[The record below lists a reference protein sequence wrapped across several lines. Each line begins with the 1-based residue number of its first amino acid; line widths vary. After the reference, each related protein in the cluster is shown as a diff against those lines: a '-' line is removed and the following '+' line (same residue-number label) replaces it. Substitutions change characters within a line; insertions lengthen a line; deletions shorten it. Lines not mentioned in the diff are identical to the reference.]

1 VCGCRSDGAA
11 EEAKVRVPALCS
23 GRGGGCSGRPRSAG
37 LTPTA
42 AAATM
47 TTMQPS
53 GRASQPSPGAYV
65 SMFSDCT
72 PQYICNAVHA
82 SKLAGFG
89 IS

>member
-23 GRGGGCSGRPRSAG
+23 GRGGAWSGRPRSAV
-37 LTPTA
+37 LTPT

-47 TTMQPS
+47 TTMRPS
-53 GRASQPSPGAYV
+53 GRASQPSPGAYE

-89 IS
+89 IG